1 MLGEKLKALREAKG
15 YVQRQIAAELQ
26 VDTAY
31 ISKIESNEKLV
42 SRHHLPRLSAIL
54 NIPED
59 ELTTYWIAEK
69 LYELTRDEP
78 QAKEAVT
85 LLRKALNKNNTQ
97 TQTK

>member
-31 ISKIESNEKLV
+31 ISKIECNEKLV

-69 LYELTRDEP
+69 LYELTRNEP

-85 LLRKALNKNNTQ
+85 LLRKALNKNK